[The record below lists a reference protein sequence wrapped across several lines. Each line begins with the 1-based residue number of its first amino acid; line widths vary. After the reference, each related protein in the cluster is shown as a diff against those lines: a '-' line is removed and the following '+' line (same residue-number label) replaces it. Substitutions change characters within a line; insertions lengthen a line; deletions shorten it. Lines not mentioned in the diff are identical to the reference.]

1 MKCAVV
7 SALISIAF
15 VSQAFA
21 VLRPLVPAKPAP
33 PFNGELIIIGGDSV
47 TAIQIVRPVELI
59 AETQPQFYLGLRRF
73 SMMIFQC
80 IAADECR
87 CFFFSTD
94 DGDNS
99 IPSAIASLTVPF
111 SRCLTLSDHGAS
123 FGFSA
128 NVSARMRANHG
139 ANPKG
144 SKEGRRI
151 NDAQTLVLIH
161 TVVWPILIWLLS
173 KTWSYA

>member
-1 MKCAVV
+1 MSETSVKLFQATKMNCAVV

-21 VLRPLVPAKPAP
+21 VLRPLFPVKPEP
-33 PFNGELIIIGGDSV
+33 PFSGEVIIIGGDSV
-47 TAIQIVRPVELI
+47 TVIQIVRPLESI
-59 AETQPQFYLGLRRF
+59 AETQPQLYLGLRRF

-99 IPSAIASLTVPF
+99 IPSAIASLTVP
-111 SRCLTLSDHGAS
+111 SRDAS
-123 FGFSA
+123 HLAITERHSA
-128 NVSARMRANHG
+128 SRRMSRAG
-139 ANPKG
+139 C
-144 SKEGRRI
+144 
-151 NDAQTLVLIH
+151 AQT
-161 TVVWPILIWLLS
+161 TVQIRKEVR
-173 KTWSYA
+173 KDEG

>member
-1 MKCAVV
+1 
-7 SALISIAF
+7 
-15 VSQAFA
+15 
-21 VLRPLVPAKPAP
+21 
-33 PFNGELIIIGGDSV
+33 
-47 TAIQIVRPVELI
+47 
-59 AETQPQFYLGLRRF
+59 
-73 SMMIFQC
+73 MMIFQC

-99 IPSAIASLTVPF
+99 IPSAIASLTVR
-111 SRCLTLSDHGAS
+111 SRDAS
-123 FGFSA
+123 HL
-128 NVSARMRANHG
+128 ANHG

-144 SKEGRRI
+144 SKGRRM

-161 TVVWPILIWLLS
+161 TVAWPILIWLLS